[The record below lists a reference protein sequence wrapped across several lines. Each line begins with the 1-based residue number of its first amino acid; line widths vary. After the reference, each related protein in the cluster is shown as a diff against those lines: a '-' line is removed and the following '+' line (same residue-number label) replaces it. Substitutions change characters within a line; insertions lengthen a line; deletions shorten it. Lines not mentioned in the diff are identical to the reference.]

1 MERHIT
7 PFRTYLLVYL
17 GLILLLAA
25 TVGVAFLDLGVFNIV
40 ITLAIASVKALL
52 VILFFMHVRES
63 EPATKL
69 FVIAGF
75 VWLAILIGL
84 TLTDYLTRGS

>member
-7 PFRTYLLVYL
+7 SFRTYLLVYL
-17 GLILLLAA
+17 SLILLLAA
-25 TVGVAFLDLGVFNIV
+25 TVGAAFFDLGFLNLI

-52 VILFFMHVRES
+52 VILYFMHVRES

-75 VWLAILIGL
+75 IWLIILMGL

>member
-25 TVGVAFLDLGVFNIV
+25 TVGAAFLDLGILNLI
-40 ITLAIASVKALL
+40 ITLVIASIKAML
-52 VILFFMHVRES
+52 VILYFMHVRES

-75 VWLAILIGL
+75 IWLAILMGL

>member
-1 MERHIT
+1 MEQPLT

-17 GLILLLAA
+17 SLLLLLAA
-25 TVGVAFLDLGVFNIV
+25 TVSAAFFDLGIFNLV
-40 ITLAIASVKALL
+40 ITLAIASVKGLL
-52 VILFFMHVRES
+52 VILYFMHVRES
-63 EPATKL
+63 EPATKM

-75 VWLAILIGL
+75 VWLAILLGL

>member
-17 GLILLLAA
+17 SLILLLAA
-25 TVGVAFLDLGVFNIV
+25 TVGIAFLDLGFLNLI

-52 VILFFMHVRES
+52 VILYFMHVRES

-75 VWLAILIGL
+75 IWLIILMGL